1 MNRREILESAF
12 TILAVL
18 ALWPVILGWEHPVY
32 SLLLGV
38 ILVIFIVLVIN
49 KFRRVKHMYNE
60 SKVEAKNRPP
70 GPPDPRDMFGGGN

>member
-1 MNRREILESAF
+1 MKRREILESAF